1 MRKSDRKYL
10 RVGKAAEELGLHPI
24 TIRRWMKMGK
34 IQAVRVGIEAR
45 IPRSEI
51 ERLLGK
57 TDERLLVLY
66 ARVSAHDQQPDLL
79 RQMERLESWAKAER
93 PTCEVLM
100 LSDSDSGLNVGRKRL
115 QQVLKL
121 VCEDRVA
128 EVAVTHG
135 DRLTRFGI
143 EYLETLFTSFGV
155 AFTILDPGED
165 KTPEQELTEDLLSIM
180 ASFAGKLYGMRSHKQ
195 KELLACTENVLH
207 SP

>member
-66 ARVSAHDQQPDLL
+66 ARVSGHNQRPELE
-79 RQMERLESWAKAER
+79 RQMERLSAWVEAER
-93 PTCEVLM
+93 PNRDVLV
-100 LSDSDSGLNVGRKRL
+100 LTDIGSGLNAARKRL
-115 QQVLKL
+115 QQLLKL

-128 EVAVTHG
+128 EVVITYA
-135 DRLTRFGI
+135 DRLTRFGQ

-155 AFTILDPGED
+155 TFTVLDADED
-165 KTPEQELTEDLLSIM
+165 KTPEQELTEDLLSLI
-180 ASFAGKLYGMRSHKQ
+180 ASFAGKLYGMGSHKQ
-195 KELLACTENVLH
+195 KELILCAEAVLH